1 MDKKDCKHAFIWDQM
16 DARLTGIERS
26 IAELKDS
33 VKKVSSEE
41 RDVEGLKNSLISCI
55 LNNPDLNISWI
66 PDSVERD
73 MYELL
78 IGFITNL

>member
-1 MDKKDCKHAFIWDQM
+1 MEKKDCKHSFIWDQM

-26 IAELKDS
+26 IVELKES

-78 IGFITNL
+78 LGFITNL